1 MSDSPSP
8 SAGARRRLDA
18 ELVSRGIAE
27 TRAKAQ
33 GLILAGRVLLSGA
46 VCGKCGT
53 PVKEGAG
60 IALLPDTRPFA
71 SRGGG
76 KLSGALD
83 DFGVDPAGRA
93 ALDVGASTGGFTD
106 CLLMRGASRV
116 YAVDVGE
123 RLLDDRLLRDPRV
136 VSLEKVNFRHAT
148 ADLLPEKVTLA
159 VVDVSFIS
167 LRHIL
172 PVLPRFLAPGAEV
185 LPLVKPQFEV
195 GKGRVG
201 KGGVVRD
208 DALRREAVNGIAAFA
223 RESGYE
229 LLGEAESRVPG
240 PKGNREVFLHLRWA
254 EPINCAKGVA
264 GGSTKRRLERSG
276 DMDVGN
282 ERRRR

>member
-1 MSDSPSP
+1 MSDSPNP
-8 SAGARRRLDA
+8 GAGARRRLDA
-18 ELVSRGIAE
+18 DLVSRGVAE

-33 GLILAGRVLLSGA
+33 GLILSGRVRIKGI
-46 VCGKCGT
+46 VCTKCGA
-53 PVKEGAG
+53 PVKEGDDVE
-60 IALLPDTRPFA
+60 LLPAPRPFA

-83 DFGVDPAGRA
+83 DFGIDPAGRV

-106 CLLMRGASRV
+106 CLLRRGASRV

-148 ADLLPEKVTLA
+148 GGLLPEKVTLA
-159 VVDVSFIS
+159 VIDVSFIS

-172 PVLPRFLAPGAEV
+172 PVLPPFLAPGADV

-208 DALRREAVNGIAAFA
+208 DALRREAVDGIAAFA
-223 RESGYE
+223 RETGYE
-229 LLGEAESRVPG
+229 VHGEAESRVPG
-240 PKGNREVFLHLRWA
+240 PKGNREVFLHLRRREVA
-254 EPINCAKGVA
+254 PDPRSPKGSLDFA
-264 GGSTKRRLERSG
+264 GGGR
-276 DMDVGN
+276 
-282 ERRRR
+282 

>member
-1 MSDSPSP
+1 MSDSPRP
-8 SAGARRRLDA
+8 AAVARRRLDA
-18 ELVSRGIAE
+18 ELVLRGLAG

-33 GLILAGRVLLSGA
+33 GLILAGRVRIEGV
-46 VCGKCGT
+46 VCAKCGT
-53 PVKEGAG
+53 PVPDGAD
-60 IALLPDTRPFA
+60 IALLPAPHPFV

-83 DFGVDPAGRA
+83 DFRIDPTGRA

-106 CLLMRGASRV
+106 CLLRRGASRV

-136 VSLEKVNFRHAT
+136 VSLEKVNFRHA
-148 ADLLPEKVTLA
+148 AGDLLPEKATLA

-172 PVLPRFLAPGAEV
+172 PVLRRFLAPGAET

-208 DALRREAVNGIAAFA
+208 DALRREAVDGIAAFA
-223 RESGYE
+223 RETGYE
-229 LLGEAESRVPG
+229 VLGEAESRVPG
-240 PKGNREVFLHLRWA
+240 PKGNREVFLHLRWR
-254 EPINCAKGVA
+254 G
-264 GGSTKRRLERSG
+264 
-276 DMDVGN
+276 
-282 ERRRR
+282 

>member
-1 MSDSPSP
+1 LSDSPRP
-8 SAGARRRLDA
+8 VAGARRRLDA
-18 ELVSRGIAE
+18 ELVLRGIAE

-33 GLILAGRVLLSGA
+33 GLILAGRVSVNGV
-46 VCGKCGT
+46 VCVKCGT
-53 PVKEGAG
+53 PVKEGADV
-60 IALLPDTRPFA
+60 ALLPAPRPFA

-83 DFGVDPAGRA
+83 DFGIAPTGSV

-106 CLLMRGASRV
+106 CLLRRGAARV

-123 RLLDDRLLRDPRV
+123 RLLDDLLRRDPRV
-136 VSLEKVNFRHAT
+136 VSLEKVNFRYAT
-148 ADLLPEKVTLA
+148 GDLLPEKVTLA

-172 PVLPRFLAPGAEV
+172 PVLPLFLASGADA

-208 DALRREAVNGIAAFA
+208 DALRREAVDGIAAFA
-223 RESGYE
+223 CETGYE
-229 LLGEAESRVPG
+229 VLGEAESRVPG
-240 PKGNREVFLHLRWA
+240 PKGNREVFLHLQ
-254 EPINCAKGVA
+254 
-264 GGSTKRRLERSG
+264 RLG
-276 DMDVGN
+276 
-282 ERRRR
+282 

>member
-1 MSDSPSP
+1 MSDPPRP
-8 SAGARRRLDA
+8 SAGTRRRLDA

-33 GLILAGRVLLSGA
+33 GLILSGRVRIGGV
-46 VCGKCGT
+46 VCTKCGT
-53 PVKEGAG
+53 AVKEGEDVG
-60 IALLPDTRPFA
+60 LLPAPRPFA

-83 DFGVDPAGRA
+83 DFGIDPRGRV

-106 CLLMRGASRV
+106 CLLRRGASRV

-136 VSLEKVNFRHAT
+136 VSLEKVNFRHA
-148 ADLLPEKVTLA
+148 AGDLLPEPVTLA

-172 PVLPRFLAPGAEV
+172 PVLPRYLSPGAAA

-208 DALRREAVNGIAAFA
+208 DTLRREAVDGIAAFA
-223 RESGYE
+223 RETGYE
-229 LLGEAESRVPG
+229 VLGEAESRVPG
-240 PKGNREVFLHLRWA
+240 PKGNREVFLHLRW
-254 EPINCAKGVA
+254 PGGGKGPLDF
-264 GGSTKRRLERSG
+264 GGGGR
-276 DMDVGN
+276 
-282 ERRRR
+282 